1 MKIITRTAGEAIRI
15 NDDITIVVLP
25 RQGVRSG
32 VQLGIIAPRS
42 VNIVRPEVLEKPPRG
57 KRSL

>member
-1 MKIITRTAGEAIRI
+1 MKIITRTPGEAIRI

-25 RQGVRSG
+25 RQEAGG

-42 VNIVRPEVLEKPPRG
+42 VKVVRQELLNRQPRA
-57 KRSL
+57 

>member
-1 MKIITRTAGEAIRI
+1 MKIITRTPGEAIRI

-25 RQGVRSG
+25 RQEAGG

-42 VNIVRPEVLEKPPRG
+42 VKVVRQELMNRQPRVKPA
-57 KRSL
+57 

>member
-1 MKIITRTAGEAIRI
+1 MKIITRTPGEAIRI

-25 RQGVRSG
+25 RQEAGG

-42 VNIVRPEVLEKPPRG
+42 VKVVRQELMNRQTRV
-57 KRSL
+57 KRA

>member
-1 MKIITRTAGEAIRI
+1 MKIITRTPGEAIRI

-25 RQGVRSG
+25 RQEAGG

-42 VNIVRPEVLEKPPRG
+42 VKIVRPEILDRPARG
-57 KRSL
+57 KRRL

>member
-1 MKIITRTAGEAIRI
+1 MKIITRTPGEAIRI

-25 RQGVRSG
+25 RQEAGG

-42 VNIVRPEVLEKPPRG
+42 VKVVRQELLNRQPRV
-57 KRSL
+57 KRA

>member
-1 MKIITRTAGEAIRI
+1 MKIITRTPGEAIRI

-25 RQGVRSG
+25 RQEAGG

-42 VNIVRPEVLEKPPRG
+42 VKVVRQELMNRQPRV
-57 KRSL
+57 KRA